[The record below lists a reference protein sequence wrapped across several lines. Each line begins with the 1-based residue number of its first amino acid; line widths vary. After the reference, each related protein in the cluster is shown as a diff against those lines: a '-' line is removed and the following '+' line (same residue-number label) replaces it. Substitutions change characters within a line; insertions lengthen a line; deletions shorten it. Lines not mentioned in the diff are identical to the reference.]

1 MPPVP
6 SLAAPLSMAAS
17 VPLICPLYALHRS
30 ALLSEIKTII
40 PNFDDFSAQSKLDTL
55 IHGKNVSKS
64 QQVVIAGLFQTYI
77 ARTRRFIPSH

>member
-1 MPPVP
+1 MKKGVDARR
-6 SLAAPLSMAAS
+6 SCLTQSS
-17 VPLICPLYALHRS
+17 GKERHRS